1 MGGLTSAASF
11 IALLDEE
18 QPELKVFALE
28 KLNSLVDEFWP
39 EIASEI
45 QKVYVHS
52 CVYEGGN
59 VYELLFSVKN
69 YTRMR
74 DSHVGNSLPWWP
86 PR

>member
-52 CVYEGGN
+52 CVYEGEMFMNCCFQWGIIRGWGIP
-59 VYELLFSVKN
+59 
-69 YTRMR
+69 T
-74 DSHVGNSLPWWP
+74 
-86 PR
+86 